1 MTTDTQGAVSE
12 TMMRLVDGNVGVRV
26 LSAGAGTPVLF
37 LHGGGSLTWTP
48 FLSALAERYRVV
60 APEHP
65 PSSDLDYLAHLRDV
79 WDLTLFYDELADSLD
94 LDEFHLIGHSF
105 GGMAAAE
112 LAAHR
117 RRGLRSL
124 SLIAPIG
131 IWRDDAP
138 IPDLASLSPDD
149 MADRML
155 ADPDGPL
162 GDEIRVQSDPAAQPE
177 RERQLAGILHYL
189 WPLPDRGLRR
199 RLYRITAP
207 TMLVWGKADRLVAP
221 VYADEFASRIRDS
234 RVELIENAG
243 HLPMLETPLELG
255 RLITD
260 FISRAEAGQGTRGE
274 P

>member
-1 MTTDTQGAVSE
+1 MTADIQGAVSE
-12 TMMRLVDGNVGVRV
+12 TRMHLVDGNVAVRV

-48 FLSALAERYRVV
+48 FLSALAERCRVV

-65 PSSDLDYLAHLRDV
+65 PSADLDYLAHLQDV
-79 WDLTLFYDELADSLD
+79 WDLTLFYDELADALE
-94 LDEFHLIGHSF
+94 LDEYHLIGHSF

-124 SLIAPIG
+124 SLIAPVG
-131 IWRDDAP
+131 MWRDDAP
-138 IPDLASLSPDD
+138 IPDLASLSADE

-155 ADPDGPL
+155 ADPDGAL
-162 GDEIRVQSDPAAQPE
+162 GEEIRAQSDPARQPE

-207 TMLVWGKADRLVAP
+207 AMLVWGKADRLVAP
-221 VYADEFASRIRDS
+221 VYAEEFASRLRDC

-243 HLPMLETPLELG
+243 HLPMLETPQELG
-255 RLITD
+255 RLVTD
-260 FISRAEAGQGTRGE
+260 FISQAGAGQESRGE
-274 P
+274 S